1 MSEINT
7 EKIIREFKPELKDN
21 SVKQYVTNLKTLS
34 SIFKSDNY
42 KYLDDPPNVIEKL
55 NTTINPKTSELYN
68 FLTKRNILNAVI
80 VFLQAHHNPLKIE
93 DYLDERIEDYID
105 ERDKYNKEYGKQQ
118 QKGTKSDH
126 QKKNWVELEEIYKML
141 NTMND
146 EIKPIKKANME
157 WKDMSK
163 AQRNL
168 IQAYTIFSIYVR
180 MPMRNDVAGMEA
192 ISKRE
197 YNKLTEKDKEDNNYL
212 VVERTDLWFVLNEY
226 KTVKKYKEKKLL
238 IKDPILKRTLRYYL
252 KQKGHGQLFTTAV
265 SSASEVSDPLTR
277 NALSKLLIRTSEKYL
292 NKKIGTT
299 MLRHIYVSNKYGD
312 TKKELKE
319 DNNVMGH
326 SKDTMF
332 NIYVKE

>member
-21 SVKQYVTNLKTLS
+21 SVKQYVMNLKTLS

-42 KYLDDPPNVIEKL
+42 KYLDDPQNVIEKL

-80 VFLQAHHNPLKIE
+80 VFLQATISSQPPLTRVLKWPA
-93 DYLDERIEDYID
+93 LDDYIE
-105 ERDKYNKEYGKQQ
+105 ERDKYNKEYKEEQK
-118 QKGTKSDH
+118 KGTKSDH
-126 QKKNWVELEEIYKML
+126 QKENWVDLEELYKML

-180 MPMRNDVAGMEA
+180 IPMRNDVAGMEA

-226 KTVKKYKEKKLL
+226 KTVKKYKEKTIL
-238 IKDPILKRTLRYYL
+238 IEDPLLKRTLRYYL
-252 KQKGHGQLFTTAV
+252 KQKGMGQLFTTAV
-265 SSASEVSDPLTR
+265 EGNPLTR
-277 NALSKLLIRTSEKYL
+277 NALTKLLVRTSEKYL

-299 MLRHIYVSNKYGD
+299 MLRHIYLTDKYGD
-312 TKKELKE
+312 TKTEQKK
-319 DNNVMGH
+319 DAHNMGH
-326 SKDTMF
+326 SVNTQKD
-332 NIYVKE
+332 IYIKENG

>member
-21 SVKQYVTNLKTLS
+21 SVKQYVMNLKTLS

-42 KYLDDPPNVIEKL
+42 KYLDDPQNVIEKL

-80 VFLQAHHNPLKIE
+80 VFLQALGDHAA
-93 DYLDERIEDYID
+93 RIEEYID
-105 ERDKYNKEYGKQQ
+105 ERDKYNKEYVKQQ

-126 QKKNWVELEEIYKML
+126 QKENWVELEELYKML

-180 MPMRNDVAGMEA
+180 MPMRNDVAGMES

-265 SSASEVSDPLTR
+265 EGNPLTR
-277 NALSKLLIRTSEKYL
+277 NALTKLLIRTSEKYL

-299 MLRHIYVSNKYGD
+299 MLRHIYVSDKYGD

-332 NIYVKE
+332 NVYVKE